1 MKVEI
6 LNQGGK
12 NMKQNK
18 GITLITLI
26 MYIIL
31 TLVVLGILGMLSR
44 NFRSNLN
51 NVNVKTAQDVEFDKL
66 NVQLLKETKTENNF
80 IETATATKA
89 SITFANGN
97 KYTYSD
103 AEEAVFLNDNIKIA
117 ENIKSCAF
125 SVENTDTEQVLKVR
139 TLIGDKGQITE
150 YVMKKKVAVWEHH
163 DWHYID
169 ETTRAQIRCTCSKCV
184 AFDDGDSTGRTLS
197 IGQQIGET
205 ETKTAST
212 SITAAKS
219 GYTSDQTL
227 TLNAEETKWVVFG
240 YEDKDNDGL
249 NEVLLLTTEH
259 PRTNK
264 IAFQGAA
271 AYNNVVEEINR
282 MCKELYGTNARGMT
296 IEDVNRV
303 LGYTPAGGMYN
314 LNSKWNTTGNL
325 TTKLKDLGDMWTAIK
340 NNNNNVTDYSGKY
353 YDPSHPKGINDNG
366 ATLGEYVL
374 DGYWYDVDDV
384 SSNTSIVAKA
394 MIFGSSETNYGYW
407 LASRGV
413 IAYSDYA
420 SFVPGRVFGGVA
432 GSYGGSFSSNGVAE
446 GDGGYY
452 LRPLVSLTSEIPAAG
467 EILDFSGQFTGG

>member
-1 MKVEI
+1 MKE
-6 LNQGGK
+6 
-12 NMKQNK
+12 NK
-18 GITLITLI
+18 GITLIALI
-26 MYIIL
+26 ITIIL
-31 TLVVLGILGMLSR
+31 LLILVGVSI
-44 NFRSNLN
+44 NLAIKGN
-51 NVNVKTAQDVEFDKL
+51 LFGSAE
-66 NVQLLKETKTENNF
+66 
-80 IETATATKA
+80 KA
-89 SITFANGN
+89 VSGT
-97 KYTYSD
+97 
-103 AEEAVFLNDNIKIA
+103 ND
-117 ENIKSCAF
+117 
-125 SVENTDTEQVLKVR
+125 
-139 TLIGDKGQITE
+139 
-150 YVMKKKVAVWEHH
+150 KVAQEQTRV
-163 DWHYID
+163 D
-169 ETTRAQIRCTCSKCV
+169 ELMGELERVESQNAVHNWQYTDSTRAKIRCACARCK
-184 AFDDGDSTGRTLS
+184 AFNDGDSTGRTLS

-205 ETKTAST
+205 ESKTGST
-212 SITAAKS
+212 SITSAKS
-219 GYTSDQTL
+219 GYDSDQTL
-227 TLNAEETKWVVFG
+227 ALNAEETKWVVFG

-259 PRTNK
+259 PTTNK

-340 NNNNNVTDYSGKY
+340 NNNHNVTDYSGEY

-394 MIFGSSETNYGYW
+394 MIFGSGETNYGYW

-413 IAYSDYA
+413 IAYSDHA
-420 SFVPGRVFGGVA
+420 CFVQGCVFGGVA
-432 GSYGGSFSSNGVAE
+432 GSYGGSFSSDGVAE
-446 GDGGYY
+446 CDGGYY

>member
-1 MKVEI
+1 MSK
-6 LNQGGK
+6 
-12 NMKQNK
+12 NK
-18 GITLITLI
+18 GITLIALI
-26 MYIIL
+26 ITIIIL
-31 TLVVLGILGMLSR
+31 LILVGVSI
-44 NFRSNLN
+44 NLAI
-51 NVNVKTAQDVEFDKL
+51 KGDLFGSAE
-66 NVQLLKETKTENNF
+66 
-80 IETATATKA
+80 KA
-89 SITFANGN
+89 VSGT
-97 KYTYSD
+97 
-103 AEEAVFLNDNIKIA
+103 ND
-117 ENIKSCAF
+117 
-125 SVENTDTEQVLKVR
+125 
-139 TLIGDKGQITE
+139 
-150 YVMKKKVAVWEHH
+150 KVAQEQTRV
-163 DWHYID
+163 D
-169 ETTRAQIRCTCSKCV
+169 ELMGELEKVEAQNAVHNWQYTDSTRAKIRCTCARCK
-184 AFDDGDSTGRTLS
+184 AFNDGDSTGRTLS

-205 ETKTAST
+205 ESKTGST
-212 SITAAKS
+212 SITSAKS
-219 GYTSDQTL
+219 GYDSDQTL
-227 TLNAEETKWVVFG
+227 ALNAEETKWVVFG

-259 PRTNK
+259 PTTNK

-413 IAYSDYA
+413 IAYSNYA